1 MTAVVFGGSKGI
13 GREIALSIA
22 SRQPGA
28 TIAINYAHD
37 DEAAKD
43 TATEIEKRGA
53 VALLVKGDISSAEGA
68 LDVAR
73 RINSTCESVTEV
85 IHASVTAFTAPAL
98 SVDLCK
104 FNEALQLNGMS
115 LLYVVQALRPMFRAG
130 TSIVFLSS
138 NGSKVAIRG
147 YMPLGA
153 PKALAECLV
162 RYLAVELA
170 KEQVRINIV
179 TPSGLLTD
187 AFRKIVSSV
196 DEALEFQRKATPM
209 GRNVTFDDV
218 NDAVAYLTSPA
229 SSFMTAQELVLDG
242 GLYTRAR

>member
-1 MTAVVFGGSKGI
+1 MTAVIFGGSKGI

-28 TIAINYAHD
+28 TIVINYAHD
-37 DEAAKD
+37 DAAAQA
-43 TATEIEKRGA
+43 TAAEIGKRGA
-53 VALLVKGDISSAEGA
+53 IAMLVKGDISSAEGA

-73 RINSTCESVTEV
+73 RIQAQCESVTEV

-98 SVDLCK
+98 TVDPVL

-162 RYLAVELA
+162 RYLSVELA
-170 KEQVRINIV
+170 KLQVRINIV
-179 TPSGLLTD
+179 TPTGLPTD
-187 AFRKIVSSV
+187 AFRKIVPGV
-196 DEALEFQRKATPM
+196 EEALEFQRKAMPM
-209 GRNVTFDDV
+209 GRNATFADV
-218 NDAVAYLTSPA
+218 NEAMAFLASPA

-242 GLYTRAR
+242 GMYTMA

>member
-1 MTAVVFGGSKGI
+1 MTAVIFGGSKGI

-22 SRQPGA
+22 SREPGG

-37 DEAAKD
+37 DDSARATAA
-43 TATEIEKRGA
+43 EIEKHGS
-53 VALLVKGDISSAEGA
+53 VALLVKGDIASAEGA
-68 LDVAR
+68 QDVAR
-73 RINSTCESVTEV
+73 RIRSQVDRVDQV
-85 IHASVTAFTAPAL
+85 IHASVVSFTAPAL
-98 SVDLCK
+98 TVDPVK

-115 LLYVVQALRPMFRAG
+115 LLYVVQALRPMYRPG
-130 TSIVFLSS
+130 TAIVFLSS

-170 KEQVRINIV
+170 KEQVRINIL
-179 TPSGLLTD
+179 TPTGLPTD
-187 AFRKIVSSV
+187 AFRKIVPGV
-196 DEALEFQRKATPM
+196 EEALEFQRKATPM

-218 NDAVAYLTSPA
+218 NQAVHFLTSPS

-242 GLYTRAR
+242 GMYTRAR

>member
-1 MTAVVFGGSKGI
+1 M
-13 GREIALSIA
+13 
-22 SRQPGA
+22 
-28 TIAINYAHD
+28 
-37 DEAAKD
+37 
-43 TATEIEKRGA
+43 
-53 VALLVKGDISSAEGA
+53 LVKGVISSAEGA

-73 RINSTCESVTEV
+73 RIQAQCESVTEV

-98 SVDLCK
+98 TVDPVL

-162 RYLAVELA
+162 RYLSVELA
-170 KEQVRINIV
+170 KLQVRINIV
-179 TPSGLLTD
+179 TPTGLPTD
-187 AFRKIVSSV
+187 AFRKIVPGV
-196 DEALEFQRKATPM
+196 EEALEFQRKATPM
-209 GRNVTFDDV
+209 GRNVTFADV
-218 NDAVAYLTSPA
+218 NEAMAFLASPA

-242 GLYTRAR
+242 GMYTMA